1 SIRSR
6 VQETAKRIKKLG
18 ERAQEI
24 GQITGLIDD
33 LSDRTGLLALNAS
46 LKATANGG
54 AGDGFGVV
62 AEEVERLAERS
73 NRLTMQISHLT
84 QTINLET

>member
-1 SIRSR
+1 M
-6 VQETAKRIKKLG
+6 
-18 ERAQEI
+18 
-24 GQITGLIDD
+24 DD

-84 QTINLET
+84 QTINLETKEVVASMEETIQEVVTGSSLADKAGRS